1 MKKNK
6 KIIYKNF
13 IQKKYLNLK
22 LSRKFNNKYHHIFKN
37 IIKNLDIAKDT
48 FHSLSNKFNFNFK
61 IKELS
66 KFKKFRTIAI
76 IGMGGSILGSEAIYS
91 FLGKKIKKEF
101 LFFDNIDQDKLQK
114 LKTQKDLK
122 KILFIVISMSGNTIE
137 TLSTSFFLY
146 ILSMPFVI

>member
-66 KFKKFRTIAI
+66 KFKKFRTIA
-76 IGMGGSILGSEAIYS
+76 
-91 FLGKKIKKEF
+91 FGKKNKKG
-101 LFFDNIDQDKLQK
+101 I
-114 LKTQKDLK
+114 
-122 KILFIVISMSGNTIE
+122 FI
-137 TLSTSFFLY
+137 F
-146 ILSMPFVI
+146 